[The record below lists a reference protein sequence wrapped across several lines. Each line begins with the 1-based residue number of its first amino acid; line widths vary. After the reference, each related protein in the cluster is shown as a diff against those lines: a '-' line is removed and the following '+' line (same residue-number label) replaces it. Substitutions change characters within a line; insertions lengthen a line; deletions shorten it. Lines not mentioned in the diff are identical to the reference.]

1 MARRDVEYKLNEPKP
16 EIPGGGKRASVR
28 VNREKLG
35 AVAQRERIEKALA
48 VHDHDGTPESVRLS
62 EEDGPILRIMAR
74 ETIAS
79 SLQPALRARAIAAL
93 AQYPGTENLNL
104 LSELAAFGDDVYV
117 RSHALLALGST
128 GLLLAAT
135 PLANAL
141 RSAEKMER
149 TAAGKALLLLAF
161 QAGHDA
167 VEALLPTER
176 DRKLWRTISASR
188 VKPKVAKRTKGSK
201 AKKMTSASRRR
212 KDELK

>member
-1 MARRDVEYKLNEPKP
+1 MARRDVEFKLNEPKP
-16 EIPGGGKRASVR
+16 EIPGGEKRASVR
-28 VNREKLG
+28 INREKLG

-48 VHDHDGTPESVRLS
+48 VHDHDGTPASLPLT

-93 AQYPGTENLNL
+93 TQYPGTENLNL
-104 LSELAAFGDDVYV
+104 LSELAASGDDVYV

-135 PLANAL
+135 PLAKAL
-141 RSAEKMER
+141 RSTEKIER
-149 TAAGKALLLLAF
+149 TAAGKGLLLLAL

-167 VEALLPTER
+167 VEALLTNDR
-176 DRKLWRTISASR
+176 DRKVWRTISAPR
-188 VKPKVAKRTKGSK
+188 VKAKVAKGTTRSK
-201 AKKMTSASRRR
+201 ATKMTTGSRRR
-212 KDELK
+212 KP